1 MVVQQHTKILLHS
14 NRTGHYHLHHIS
26 LYSHYNFI
34 IHNTS
39 YFHNQVVHRSLVF
52 ALASD
57 NKGKSQKMLE
67 EVLAFQTTSEMVT
80 KDTGCFF

>member
-1 MVVQQHTKILLHS
+1 M
-14 NRTGHYHLHHIS
+14 
-26 LYSHYNFI
+26 
-34 IHNTS
+34 
-39 YFHNQVVHRSLVF
+39 VHRSLVF

-80 KDTGCFF
+80 KHKKIVIYINVQQQSIV